1 MSQVAV
7 QPDVAEAAEER
18 RRVRPI
24 HVNRSLLIVRAVVG
38 LLFIGHALQKLLGW
52 FGGDGIAQWIANVQA
67 LGLHPAP
74 FWAYLEAAAELAGGV
89 CLVVGLLTPLAAA
102 MLIADM
108 LVATLK
114 VHAPKGLWAQT

>member
-38 LLFIGHALQKLLGW
+38 LLFIGHG
-52 FGGDGIAQWIANVQA
+52 FGC
-67 LGLHPAP
+67 GLT
-74 FWAYLEAAAELAGGV
+74 YLF
-89 CLVVGLLTPLAAA
+89 
-102 MLIADM
+102 
-108 LVATLK
+108 
-114 VHAPKGLWAQT
+114 